1 MDWWSAGVSTAVIP
15 TVIAVVVLAGVTIV
29 MLRWSG
35 APSPTAPL
43 WALLRG
49 SLQLVVLSLILSGV
63 IGDPYLVAAA
73 LVVMFVAAAVTVHR
87 RIRSGGASILQIIAC
102 MGAGIIVALGT
113 VFALGA
119 VEFSPR
125 YVLALAGIVIG
136 NTMSITTLAGRTFG
150 HVVIGRW
157 DEVEG
162 WLALGARPIEAT
174 RSMARQSIH
183 SSLIPSID
191 QTKTTGLVVLPGA
204 FVGAIFG
211 GASPLEA
218 GRFQIVVL
226 ACILAA
232 GSITAV
238 LLMRMIGA
246 VATKPDDD
254 GALRHPP
261 GQRRPPK
268 SRPDAP
274 VPHVGGE
281 A

>member
-1 MDWWSAGVSTAVIP
+1 MDWWSAAVSTAVTP
-15 TVIAVVVLAGVTIV
+15 TVVATVVATIIAVVVLALITIA

-49 SLQLVVLSLILSGV
+49 SLQLVALSLILSGV
-63 IGDPYLVAAA
+63 IGNPYLVAAA
-73 LVVMFVAAAVTVHR
+73 LVVMFVAAVLTVHR
-87 RIRSGGASILQIIAC
+87 RIRSTSGSASASVLPIAAC
-102 MGAGIIVALGT
+102 MAAGIVVALGT
-113 VFALGA
+113 VFAVGA
-119 VEFSPR
+119 VDFSPR

-136 NTMSITTLAGRTFG
+136 NTMSIATLAGRNFG
-150 HVVIGRW
+150 QTVVGRW
-157 DEVEG
+157 DEVED

-183 SSLIPSID
+183 SALIPSID

-238 LLMRMIGA
+238 LLMRTLGA
-246 VATKPDDD
+246 VSTKPDDD
-254 GALRHPP
+254 GVP
-261 GQRRPPK
+261 RRPARARLP
-268 SRPDAP
+268 R
-274 VPHVGGE
+274 
-281 A
+281 